1 MTVTINA
8 DQMHYRALNEQIK
21 EGWQNQNRSVLIQN
35 VNGHRYIGDALQG
48 AGSISIEGVPGND
61 LAVFMDGPHIE
72 VHGNIQD
79 AAANTMNSGSIVVH
93 GSAGDTLGYG
103 MRGGLV
109 YIRDNVGYRAGIH
122 MKEYGVH
129 KPVLVIGG
137 TAGDFLGE
145 YMAGG
150 AVLILNLDD
159 CEKAVGD
166 YCGSG
171 MHGGV
176 LYIRGVKAGQSFKGA
191 KVSAPDEEDKQFIA
205 EHLMKFQDY
214 FKKGEK
220 ITAEDFM
227 KLTAAHLRPY
237 ENHYIGV

>member
-1 MTVTINA
+1 MTVTIDA
-8 DQMHYRALNEQIK
+8 AQMHYRQLNEQIK
-21 EGWQNQNRSVLIQN
+21 ENWLNQDRSVLIQN
-35 VNGHRYIGDALQG
+35 VSGHRYIGDALQG
-48 AGSISIEGVPGND
+48 EGSLIIEGVPGND

-72 VHGNIQD
+72 VRGNIQD

-103 MRGGLV
+103 MRGGVV

-122 MKEYGVH
+122 MKEYEAH

-150 AVLILNLDD
+150 AVLVLNLNNLQH
-159 CEKAVGD
+159 AVGN

-176 LYIRGVKAGQSFKGA
+176 LYVRGVKDGQVFKGV
-191 KVSAPDEEDKQFIA
+191 KTSLPNDEDKQFIE
-205 EHLMKFQDY
+205 EHLGKFRQY
-214 FKKGEK
+214 FQKGEE
-220 ITAEDFM
+220 IHAENFM

-237 ENHYIGV
+237 ENHYVGV